1 MRRPSGDVSWM
12 CRVQNGSLNSDSVSE
27 FPLADLTAIFQ
38 PSMEPAELLKLK
50 NDAKINVEKL
60 DDEEY
65 TSLLKTQNQVTTQF
79 QPFIWKFDVYYS
91 EMLSSVT
98 VSTKSFVV
106 HFNQEIY
113 FSYLSYYLKIFFV
126 CFRRVPF
133 PFSERKILKLY
144 LLPKR
149 LKFRPK
155 LRKSKEPQK
164 TIPQSRRRK
173 SHKIWV

>member
-1 MRRPSGDVSWM
+1 M

-79 QPFIWKFDVYYS
+79 QL
-91 EMLSSVT
+91 LSGNLTCT
-98 VSTKSFVV
+98 V
-106 HFNQEIY
+106 
-113 FSYLSYYLKIFFV
+113 
-126 CFRRVPF
+126 
-133 PFSERKILKLY
+133 
-144 LLPKR
+144 PKC
-149 LKFRPK
+149 
-155 LRKSKEPQK
+155 
-164 TIPQSRRRK
+164 
-173 SHKIWV
+173 

>member
-1 MRRPSGDVSWM
+1 
-12 CRVQNGSLNSDSVSE
+12 
-27 FPLADLTAIFQ
+27 
-38 PSMEPAELLKLK
+38 
-50 NDAKINVEKL
+50 
-60 DDEEY
+60 
-65 TSLLKTQNQVTTQF
+65 
-79 QPFIWKFDVYYS
+79 VYCS

-106 HFNQEIY
+106 HFNQEIC
-113 FSYLSYYLKIFFV
+113 FFDLSYYFKIFFV
-126 CFRRVPF
+126 FFRRVPF

-173 SHKIWV
+173 SHKIWVWH